1 MKTITSL
8 SCGFSLVKT
17 IVTFFSCRDIDID
30 SPCHHLHEEAFPEL
44 RNVPRTNEF
53 FLCSGSPSFHV
64 TWNSKVLFRYPQH
77 LHDSTRPPIASF
89 VGVAGSDDNS
99 GVVPIGV
106 TDAGYLNGNNIML
119 DAVLLAPNSQ
129 MNMVSVNQL
138 RQQYGVTLEFDNDGI
153 TIIKN
158 FNGQNVQFGRGFM
171 NRSSRYVLERFHPIP
186 PVLYAN
192 SRVHNYNFYRE
203 NFCGPDPQ

>member
-1 MKTITSL
+1 M
-8 SCGFSLVKT
+8 KT
-17 IVTFFSCRDIDID
+17 IVTFFFSCRDIDGD
-30 SPCHHLHEEAFPEL
+30 SPCHHLPEEAFPDPEL
-44 RNVPRTNEF
+44 RNVPRTDEF
-53 FLCSGSPSFHV
+53 ILCSGAPSFHV
-64 TWNSKVLFRYPQH
+64 TWNNAVLFPYPQH

-99 GVVPIGV
+99 GVVPIAV
-106 TDAGYLNGNNIML
+106 TDAGYLNGNNVML

-138 RQQYGVTLEFDNDGI
+138 RQQYGVTLELDSEGI

-171 NRSSRYVLERFHPIP
+171 NRNGRYVLERFHPHP
-186 PVLYAN
+186 PLLYAN
-192 SRVHNYNFYRE
+192 SRAHNYNFYRE
-203 NFCGPDPQ
+203 NFCAPVRQ